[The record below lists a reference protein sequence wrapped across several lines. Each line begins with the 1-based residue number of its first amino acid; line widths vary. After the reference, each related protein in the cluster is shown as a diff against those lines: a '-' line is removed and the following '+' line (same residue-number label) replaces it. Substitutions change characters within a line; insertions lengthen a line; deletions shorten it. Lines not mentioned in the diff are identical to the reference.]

1 MFEFFATFFAYEIKL
16 IQNEFLKLGNFFIFE
31 FLSAMWAL
39 RRFNSFLLEAVL
51 AEEFIALIAGFEPIV
66 HNFLTYWALQ
76 QFLGILVGYTV
87 IK

>member
-1 MFEFFATFFAYEIKL
+1 MFEFFATFVAYEFKR

-39 RRFNSFLLEAVL
+39 RRFNSFLLVAVL
-51 AEEFIALIAGFEPIV
+51 AEEFIALIAGFEPIE

-76 QFLGILVGYTV
+76 HFLGILVGYTF